1 MKRRREARL
10 LEEQMADAVD
20 VTGVP
25 WEDARAVQATDNQ
38 RMLERIQRRHR
49 SEHRALEGSAHIAL
63 GGRRTA
69 ASANLGGP

>member
-1 MKRRREARL
+1 
-10 LEEQMADAVD
+10 
-20 VTGVP
+20 
-25 WEDARAVQATDNQ
+25 VQATDNQ